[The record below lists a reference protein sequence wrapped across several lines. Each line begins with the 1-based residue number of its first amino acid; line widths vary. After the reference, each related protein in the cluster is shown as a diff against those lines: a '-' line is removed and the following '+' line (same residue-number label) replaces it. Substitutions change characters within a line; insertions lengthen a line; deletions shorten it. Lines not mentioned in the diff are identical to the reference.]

1 MSTLTDNWLACTDS
15 ALELITA
22 ARPEQLDQRW
32 SDLLSDKEAIE
43 ALAYLRESEPE
54 IFESRIAALVPIVG
68 ASRART
74 LRGVLTRRW
83 RLIRRRDSEPSE
95 DSAPDGVDPEIYR
108 RLRLMPRTGRP
119 AATLYNA
126 RQIIHDHNLHREIG
140 RPRLN
145 LLDSRVYLERGSIKR
160 LMSDRDVVDVAVWID
175 ERYGCEVSST
185 TAYQILDTAARESA
199 YHPIRDYMRALRW
212 DGVERLRSFAFTY
225 LNAAQDDP
233 NADLWA
239 EYCLRWIV
247 SAVAR
252 SFAGVHPITG
262 IPTLVKADHVL
273 VLAGRQGAGK
283 STAAR
288 ILGGDFHADTPIQYG
303 TRDAYQA
310 LRGVWC
316 YELAELAKVRGSELE
331 AVKAFIS
338 AERDHYRPSYGRCE
352 VDAPRQCVFLATVNP
367 DGAGFLRDP
376 TGERRWWVVPIGER
390 VNADKLRQDRDQ
402 IWAEALA
409 LYEAGLEWWLSPEY
423 ELRQAEDA
431 TRWATVD
438 AWQDR
443 IDLWLSANRSD
454 VRGGVTLADVASKA
468 LQLENPSRGDSMRL
482 AQLLKARGLRRVRI
496 QQHGQRVAVWKST
509 EK

>member
-1 MSTLTDNWLACTDS
+1 MGILTANWEARTDAAIQEISSAGSAEIDGLWSELLADRET
-15 ALELITA
+15 
-22 ARPEQLDQRW
+22 
-32 SDLLSDKEAIE
+32 IE

-54 IFESRIAALVPIVG
+54 IFESKITTLAAVVG
-68 ASRART
+68 KSRART

-83 RLIRRRDSEPSE
+83 RLIKRRDSGTGGDDTPE
-95 DSAPDGVDPEIYR
+95 GVDPEIFR

-119 AATLYNA
+119 SATLYNA

-145 LLDSRVYLERGSIKR
+145 LLDNRVYLERGGVTR

-175 ERYGCEVSST
+175 ERYSCEVSST
-185 TAYQILDTAARESA
+185 TAYQILDTAAREAA
-199 YHPIRDYMRALRW
+199 YHPIRDYLSGLRW
-212 DGVERLRSFAFTY
+212 DGVERLRGFAFTY
-225 LNAAQDDP
+225 LNASQDDP

-252 SFAGVHPITG
+252 SFAGVDPISG
-262 IPTLVKADHVL
+262 VPTLVKADHVL

-288 ILGGDFHADTPIQYG
+288 ILGGDYHADTPIQYG

-376 TGERRWWVVPIGER
+376 TGERRWWVVPIGDR
-390 VNADKLRQDRDQ
+390 VDGDALRRDRDQ

-409 LYEAGLEWWLSPEY
+409 LYEAGVQWWLSPEY

-443 IDLWLSANRSD
+443 IDLWLSVSRSE
-454 VRGGVTLADVASKA
+454 VSAGVTLAEVASKA
-468 LQLENPSRGDSMRL
+468 LNLDNPSRGDSMRL
-482 AQLLKARGLRRVRI
+482 AQLLKARGLRRCRVI
-496 QQHGQRVAVWKST
+496 QNGQRVAVWKS
-509 EK
+509 K